1 MSKQVRFR
9 RGTTAQHSVFTGP
22 AGEITVDT
30 DEKALVVHDGVVA
43 GGVPIARADRP
54 RGMTRIEYFTS
65 NGTYSISGK
74 TDLKRIRV
82 FASGGGGGG
91 SSTASGCGGAE
102 GGHGVVTIEATSLPS
117 TVAVT
122 IGSGGGANASGGTT
136 SFGTFIS
143 CTGGGSGPSNSQAA
157 SSDPGSAS
165 GSGVLNLGAQAGTG
179 GVGLGSAQGRGGGPW
194 GGGAYGT
201 AGKGFFGGGG
211 GPASGSGGAG
221 GVMIEEIYG
230 YV

>member
-43 GGVPIARADRP
+43 GGIPVARADRP
-54 RGMTRIEYFTS
+54 RGFTKVEYFTS
-65 NGTYSISGK
+65 SGTYSISGK

-82 FASGGGGGG
+82 LASGGGGGG
-91 SSTASGCGGAE
+91 GSGGDNSGGAQ
-102 GGHGVVTIEATSLPS
+102 GGQGIVTIEATSLPA

-122 IGSGGGANASGGTT
+122 IGAGGGQNASGGTT

-143 CTGGGSGPSNSQAA
+143 CSGGGAGNQGSQSA
-157 SSDPGSAS
+157 SSIPGSAS
-165 GSGVLNLGAQAGTG
+165 GTGVINLGAQSGVS
-179 GVGLGSAQGRGGGPW
+179 GVGLGSAQGRGGSPW
-194 GGGAYGT
+194 GGGRYGE
-201 AGKGFFGGGG
+201 AGKGLFGSGG
-211 GPASGSGGAG
+211 GPTASGGSGG
-221 GVMIEEIYG
+221 VIIEEIYG